1 MRMEDVKGR
10 FIFDNGIVKMI
21 DVGFQFHDAPVKFAR
36 GTVVVEDSGQFE
48 LEVYDLRAQDFRL
61 DSRLRDKMP
70 PVMADFARRLDE
82 GKTFRVNGNLKL
94 GWSGKLGEPPLCK
107 WDHAAGR
114 LQRQYDPGR
123 AAAGAHAGAARQRLG

>member
-1 MRMEDVKGR
+1 M
-10 FIFDNGIVKMI
+10 
-21 DVGFQFHDAPVKFAR
+21 
-36 GTVVVEDSGQFE
+36 VEDSGQFA

-94 GWSGKLGEPPLCK
+94 SWSGKPGEPAALQVGSR
-107 WDHAAGR
+107 AGR
-114 LQRQYDPGR
+114 LQRQHDPGR